1 MKYSTKDRHI
11 PFVQGVEKKNNSPL
25 GSIMIIR
32 ISVALEKIQEK
43 ERMLEDLLSQYT
55 WAGVGRRRKRG
66 KNKAQFID
74 G

>member
-1 MKYSTKDRHI
+1 MKYSTKDSHI
-11 PFVQGVEKKNNSPL
+11 PYVQGVEKKNSPL

-43 ERMLEDLLSQYT
+43 EQMLEDLLSQYT